1 MFLSRWPVLRTS
13 TCSQKIAIL
22 FVAPVGD
29 FGRIFRQIDFQSQ
42 QKYSA
47 SIQFSNE
54 AENTRAAESEAGAPG
69 QLMDT
74 GPLLDTCTE
83 HNFQNLKIVV
93 DLFVGC

>member
-1 MFLSRWPVLRTS
+1 MQTPKTKCYLIRWVSGDVSRWIS
-13 TCSQKIAIL
+13 
-22 FVAPVGD
+22 
-29 FGRIFRQIDFQSQ
+29 GRMIG
-42 QKYSA
+42 A
-47 SIQFSNE
+47 HLG
-54 AENTRAAESEAGAPG
+54 RAAESEAGAPG

>member
-1 MFLSRWPVLRTS
+1 M
-13 TCSQKIAIL
+13 A
-22 FVAPVGD
+22 
-29 FGRIFRQIDFQSQ
+29 GRQS
-42 QKYSA
+42 
-47 SIQFSNE
+47 NRVE
-54 AENTRAAESEAGAPG
+54 CRAAESEAGAPG

>member
-1 MFLSRWPVLRTS
+1 MMVLFL
-13 TCSQKIAIL
+13 IL
-22 FVAPVGD
+22 
-29 FGRIFRQIDFQSQ
+29 II
-42 QKYSA
+42 
-47 SIQFSNE
+47 
-54 AENTRAAESEAGAPG
+54 RAAFSEAGAPG

>member
-1 MFLSRWPVLRTS
+1 MFQPNSARGPWPETTKSRFHGPIRPRVL
-13 TCSQKIAIL
+13 
-22 FVAPVGD
+22 G
-29 FGRIFRQIDFQSQ
+29 
-42 QKYSA
+42 
-47 SIQFSNE
+47 
-54 AENTRAAESEAGAPG
+54 RAAESEAGAPG

>member
-1 MFLSRWPVLRTS
+1 MRSGNVLLRMLMFMAFASGTDSSLAAKWTS
-13 TCSQKIAIL
+13 L
-22 FVAPVGD
+22 G
-29 FGRIFRQIDFQSQ
+29 GIF
-42 QKYSA
+42 
-47 SIQFSNE
+47 
-54 AENTRAAESEAGAPG
+54 RAAESEAGAPG

>member
-1 MFLSRWPVLRTS
+1 MMLKTGQVNS
-13 TCSQKIAIL
+13 TKTYFIL
-22 FVAPVGD
+22 EVEEL
-29 FGRIFRQIDFQSQ
+29 I
-42 QKYSA
+42 
-47 SIQFSNE
+47 
-54 AENTRAAESEAGAPG
+54 TRAAESEAGAPG